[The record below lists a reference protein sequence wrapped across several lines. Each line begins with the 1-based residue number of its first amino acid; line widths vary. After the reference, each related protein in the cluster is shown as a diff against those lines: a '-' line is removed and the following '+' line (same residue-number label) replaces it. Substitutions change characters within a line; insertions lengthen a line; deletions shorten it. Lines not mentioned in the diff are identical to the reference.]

1 MKAIRRFFPLAFV
14 LFFYFVFFIR
24 CGPGEKTPGFCEA
37 MGFKCLEMLCPPIYD
52 YSDGVVKSDDVGDGT
67 IQVSVTTKGGT
78 RCSPRNSVRTFFV
91 KKCLQG
97 QIFQAGTGDCKGG
110 GNAGNNYGALL
121 LQFCTTNDNSCQTS
135 NTYDYSPANP
145 LTSPAAASCAAD
157 ATAGKTWKM
166 LDTYDLKTVNLLS
179 INPDLPANPASQIW
193 HPSSYSLTDGTTY
206 YFGSGGSRVFSNQ
219 PKINSLSV
227 LCATAPAYN

>member
-52 YSDGVVKSDDVGDGT
+52 YSDGVVKADDVGDGT
-67 IQVSVTTKGGT
+67 IQVSVTTKSGT

-97 QIFQAGTGDCKGG
+97 QIFQAGTGDCK
-110 GNAGNNYGALL
+110 AEAMPETIMARF
-121 LQFCTTNDNSCQTS
+121 FCNSVQRMIIPVRPQIHTI
-135 NTYDYSPANP
+135 
-145 LTSPAAASCAAD
+145 
-157 ATAGKTWKM
+157 
-166 LDTYDLKTVNLLS
+166 TVRQIHS
-179 INPDLPANPASQIW
+179 QVPQRLPAQRMPRQERHGRCWIR
-193 HPSSYSLTDGTTY
+193 T
-206 YFGSGGSRVFSNQ
+206 
-219 PKINSLSV
+219 I
-227 LCATAPAYN
+227 